1 MNRTL
6 PSFIIIAVVF
16 FSGCGLNLNTIESD
30 YFIKISGTHG
40 TKFKGNYSIPG
51 SRSIG
56 IPTNVEGVIP
66 VEYKGRGVSALCMFR
81 KTESAPGTLKVEIF
95 KDKSVVAASETSAP
109 LGVVTI
115 GKTIDQN
122 SIINNVIG
130 KLLEMIKL

>member
-1 MNRTL
+1 MNKAL
-6 PSFIIIAVVF
+6 PSIIIAAAVF
-16 FSGCGLNLNTIESD
+16 FSGCGLNLNSIESD
-30 YFIKISGTHG
+30 YTIKISGTAG

-51 SRSIG
+51 SGSIG

-66 VEYKGRGVSALCMFR
+66 FEYKGRGVSALCMFR
-81 KTESAPGTLKVEIF
+81 KTETTIGILKVEIF
-95 KDKSVVAASETSAP
+95 KDKTVVAASETAAP

-122 SIINNVIG
+122 SIINTVIG